1 MEAETV
7 TVQNSTDTNQFINLL
22 GLASFLE
29 QQGNLDESLDELVS
43 MAANIMNAENCSV
56 MLFGESDSPGDFRLR
71 VFAKFGQLPKV
82 AHSEAAKVSQGIAGH
97 VAATGQ
103 ALLVQ
108 DIQTSDYLPL
118 ARCPD
123 SASKC
128 FISVPIF
135 ISGKVVGVLNVSN
148 PRDHRN
154 LDYNDLNLATFVALL
169 IGKSIQVIQLQN
181 ILKSRF
187 AQIALAQEA
196 RVAVGAA
203 LSVQQLDPDA
213 LVKVLAKTFYREM
226 AKVGLG
232 REHIIGAATEIISQ
246 LSESLARHDRRSQ
259 RESERGV

>member
-1 MEAETV
+1 MTANN
-7 TVQNSTDTNQFINLL
+7 QTDTNQFVNLL

-29 QQGNLDESLDELVS
+29 QQGNLDDSLEELS
-43 MAANIMNAENCSV
+43 AMAANIMNVGNCSV
-56 MLFGESDSPGDFRLR
+56 MLFAVEDAPGEFKLR
-71 VFAKFGQLPKV
+71 VFAKFGQLPKK
-82 AHSEAAKVSQGIAGH
+82 AYSEAAKVNQGIAGH

-123 SASKC
+123 SPSKC

-135 ISGKVVGVLNVSN
+135 ISGKVVGVLNISN
-148 PRDHRN
+148 PQNRSN
-154 LDYNDLNLATFVALL
+154 LDYNDLNLATFVALM

-196 RVAVGAA
+196 STAVGNALAA
-203 LSVQQLDPDA
+203 QQIEPA
-213 LVKVLAKTFYREM
+213 TLVKVLAKTFYKEM
-226 AKVGLG
+226 TKAGLG
-232 REHIIGAATEIISQ
+232 RGHIINAATEIIG
-246 LSESLARHDRRSQ
+246 LLNESLQRHDRRSQ
-259 RESERGV
+259 RETERES

>member
-1 MEAETV
+1 MT
-7 TVQNSTDTNQFINLL
+7 TQHPTDSNQLVNLL

-29 QQGNLDESLDELVS
+29 QQGNLDESLEELAA
-43 MAANIMNAENCSV
+43 MAANIMNAGNCSV
-56 MLFGESDSPGDFRLR
+56 MLFGTDDESGEFRLR
-71 VFAKFGQLPKV
+71 VFAKFGQLPKM
-82 AHSEAAKVSQGIAGH
+82 AYSEAAKVNQGIAGH

-135 ISGKVVGVLNVSN
+135 ISGKVVGVLNISN
-148 PRDHRN
+148 PYDHRN

-196 RVAVGAA
+196 NAAVGSA
-203 LSVQQLDPDA
+203 LSAQQLDPAA
-213 LVKVLAKTFYREM
+213 LVKVLAKTFYKEM
-226 AKVGLG
+226 SRAGLG
-232 REHIIGAATEIISQ
+232 RGHIINAATEIIS
-246 LSESLARHDRRSQ
+246 LLNESLQRHDRRSQ
-259 RESERGV
+259 RKSERDV